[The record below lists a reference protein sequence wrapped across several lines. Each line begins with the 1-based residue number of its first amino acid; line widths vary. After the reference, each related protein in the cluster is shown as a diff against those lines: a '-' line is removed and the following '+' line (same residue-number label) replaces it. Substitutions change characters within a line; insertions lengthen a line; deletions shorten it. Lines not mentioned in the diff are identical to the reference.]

1 MPLEPED
8 AALCWTKS
16 GNMGR
21 PSKYNRRDQQLNLK
35 FTQHEADWI
44 SEQARARR
52 IVRGEFGRQQVLWE
66 RAVRISVS
74 ARMPFDQGVLLQ
86 LSRIGNNLN
95 QIARRMH
102 QLNIEAPAQLAPVL
116 DMIRGILLK
125 AADDDC

>member
-1 MPLEPED
+1 
-8 AALCWTKS
+8 
-16 GNMGR
+16 MGR